1 MGNGGLGGEEFERI
15 FTGGAYEKKG
25 YRQIHRVDTI
35 SLTSAGDV
43 TGLTRPT

>member
-1 MGNGGLGGEEFERI
+1 MGNGGWEGEEFERI

-25 YRQIHRVDTI
+25 YQQIHRVDTI
-35 SLTSAGDV
+35 LLTSVGDV